1 MVKLNYILPDF
12 LKTANN
18 ELEGFWIPGDF
29 EGDGIKLNG
38 DPRNPYVVPA
48 AFNGGCQFCA
58 GADSVFP
65 VNINQNGQIINASEA
80 PNFDPKGMIF
90 IPIGPAST
98 KAGVACAHP
107 GPGSGVPGRGGCFA
121 TGQFYDFHAINLS
134 RKPSN
139 SIENSEFGA
148 RYSSLLPIGNGLQAS
163 FIYLYEFRS
172 ALGRNCAQCGVGVT
186 GDPGAVS
193 LGNGVFLLPRKFL
206 HGPGRPGV
214 TKGGS
219 VEAFTTTDY
228 LRNNFFGLTGTY
240 YDKDLTDIVYRYD
253 FLWQPK
259 INVAVPAANDA
270 RGGEWTEFTRWIIA
284 GDRPT
289 YIPWISKQHTF
300 LTAQITETWYPDR
313 PRGATTPVSAAGKIR
328 EIQSLAF
335 LAATNWLMNGQLT
348 ATNTVVY
355 DIDNNDFELSTTN
368 VYRYS
373 RNVLFGVNAQWFM
386 GRSGRFTD
394 PNLLSREQR
403 FNELEFTLT
412 YEI

>member
-1 MVKLNYILPDF
+1 M
-12 LKTANN
+12 
-18 ELEGFWIPGDF
+18 
-29 EGDGIKLNG
+29 
-38 DPRNPYVVPA
+38 
-48 AFNGGCQFCA
+48 
-58 GADSVFP
+58 
-65 VNINQNGQIINASEA
+65 
-80 PNFDPKGMIF
+80 
-90 IPIGPAST
+90 
-98 KAGVACAHP
+98 
-107 GPGSGVPGRGGCFA
+107 
-121 TGQFYDFHAINLS
+121 
-134 RKPSN
+134 
-139 SIENSEFGA
+139 
-148 RYSSLLPIGNGLQAS
+148 
-163 FIYLYEFRS
+163 
-172 ALGRNCAQCGVGVT
+172 
-186 GDPGAVS
+186 
-193 LGNGVFLLPRKFL
+193 
-206 HGPGRPGV
+206 
-214 TKGGS
+214 
-219 VEAFTTTDY
+219 
-228 LRNNFFGLTGTY
+228 
-240 YDKDLTDIVYRYD
+240 TDIVYRYD

-259 INVAVPAANDA
+259 INVAVPAVTDA

-313 PRGATTPVSAAGKIR
+313 PRLATTPVSAAGKIR

-335 LAATNWLMNGQLT
+335 LA